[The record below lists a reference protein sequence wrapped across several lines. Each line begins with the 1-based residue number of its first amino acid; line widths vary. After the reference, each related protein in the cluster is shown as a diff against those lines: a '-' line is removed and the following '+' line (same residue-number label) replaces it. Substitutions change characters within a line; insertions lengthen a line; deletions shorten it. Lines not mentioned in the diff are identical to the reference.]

1 MPAACDHRPDARRYW
16 QLQQNDTHGGDNCTA
31 YAAAAAADYDTCGR
45 ILLKGARIREVSD
58 EPTPDKKSPGLNLS
72 QVRTAVLRLTD
83 GEVNFTKFT
92 SSMALD
98 WEEYE
103 ERRKAGHG
111 FITQIDYTPFT
122 ETAFVGDPKFKRGHA
137 IFESPESTYDP
148 IADGRRNSIFKF
160 NGTLYPRDLIRRAA
174 GEMVLARDANKR
186 PTKRVGIGKV
196 WCAMTRDR
204 RSGHEHGP
212 IDFGRNQMIVTEGL
226 TLGSSH
232 VMALT
237 KDTPLRRANQPGSII
252 VTRMARDGDVA
263 FLGRAGNGMA
273 AVLVR
278 TKNFP
283 DSVMR
288 PVVVYVRQDAG
299 AVRPR

>member
-1 MPAACDHRPDARRYW
+1 MPTACDHRPDARRYW
-16 QLQQNDTHGGDNCTA
+16 QLQQGDRHGGDNCTA
-31 YAAAAAADYDTCGR
+31 YAAAAAADYDTCGQTL
-45 ILLKGARIREVSD
+45 ITGAQIRAAST
-58 EPTPDKKSPGLNLS
+58 EPTPDRESPGLNLME
-72 QVRTAVLRLTD
+72 VRDAVLKLTD
-83 GEVNFTKFT
+83 GRVNLTKFT

-111 FITQIDYTPFT
+111 FVTQIDYTPFT
-122 ETAFVGDPKFKRGHA
+122 ETRFVADPNFKRGHA
-137 IFESPESTYDP
+137 IFESPDATYDP
-148 IADGRRNSIFKF
+148 LADGRRRGIFKF
-160 NGTLYPRDLIRRAA
+160 DGTLYPRDLIRRAA

-204 RSGHEHGP
+204 RSGHEP
-212 IDFGRNQMIVTEGL
+212 DPLNFGRNQMIVSEGL

-232 VMALT
+232 VMSL
-237 KDTPLRRANQPGSII
+237 KQGTPLRRANQPGSVI
-252 VTRMARDGDVA
+252 VTHMSRDGDVA
-263 FLGRAGNGMA
+263 FLGKAGNGMS

-278 TKNFP
+278 TSNFP
-283 DSVMR
+283 DGVKR
-288 PVVVYVRQDAG
+288 PVILYVASHFG